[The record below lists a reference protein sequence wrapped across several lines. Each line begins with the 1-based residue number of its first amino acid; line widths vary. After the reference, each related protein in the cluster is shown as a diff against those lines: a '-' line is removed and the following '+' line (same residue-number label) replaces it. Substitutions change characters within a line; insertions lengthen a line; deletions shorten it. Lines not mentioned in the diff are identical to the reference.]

1 MHLADHTF
9 SEKDTFGVD
18 VKKMMSGG
26 LSFAEVRKSQDF
38 TIMAKARLQ
47 LIEREVNGQ
56 LSSIIAL

>member
-1 MHLADHTF
+1 M
-9 SEKDTFGVD
+9 
-18 VKKMMSGG
+18 KKMMSAG
-26 LSFAEVRKSQDF
+26 LSFAEVRESQDF